1 MRSVITQTKT
11 VNLPIIKEIITD
23 QGFKVKNFKYD
34 SGHVLSL
41 SPHSLDRIKERCE
54 EKSESMFEKA
64 AVKVA
69 HKFCEQK
76 GVKGFFGIRS
86 RIAVRSTKENVIVIL
101 SLDSMTSESEFT
113 VDVVTVWNPD
123 KGEFF
128 FRRGMMIYDL
138 DFSFEEGYEVK
149 KAPKGTFTLQRK
161 HWKQK

>member
-1 MRSVITQTKT
+1 MRSVITQMKKI
-11 VNLPIIKEIITD
+11 NLPIVEEIITD
-23 QGFKVKNFKYD
+23 RGFKVKNFKFEN
-34 SGHVLSL
+34 GHVLSL

-54 EKSESMFEKA
+54 EKSEYMFEKA

-69 HKFCEQK
+69 HTFCEQR

-86 RIAVRSTKENVIVIL
+86 RIAVRSIKENVIVIL
-101 SLDSMTSESEFT
+101 SLDSMTSETEFT

-138 DFSFEEGYEVK
+138 HFSFEEGYKIE
-149 KAPKGTFTLQRK
+149 KAPQGTFKLQQK